1 MELKHSRVCRPLL
14 SVLMLLWSA
23 SSFAERLDAVL
34 SAEQPCPA
42 TVSIKRPDNPGSIH
56 LVPGQDYPV
65 VGTNRA
71 DPSHYRLRFEDAS
84 PKERWVEIRC
94 GRLADDAASTAG
106 TDARPSSPPSPSP
119 PPSLRAG
126 AMESQLVLAASWQ
139 PAFCELRATRPECR
153 GQTPERAD
161 ARRFSLH
168 GLWPQPIGN
177 SYCGV
182 GERERTLSTSGRWRL
197 LPALDLDATTR
208 ARLDRLMP
216 GTRSDLQRHQ
226 WVKHG
231 SCYGTDAD
239 TYFRHSML
247 LLEQLNAS
255 GVRALFEENIG
266 KRLSATRVRAAFDD
280 AFGKGAGERVRL
292 SCSDG
297 LIEELRIGL
306 KGVVDDTAELG
317 ELILAAPK
325 RSSDCRG
332 GWVDRAGLDTAR
344 QR

>member
-1 MELKHSRVCRPLL
+1 MPNPPRLRRFVL
-14 SVLMLLWSA
+14 SVLALLWSA
-23 SSFAERLDAVL
+23 APSAERLDAVL
-34 SAEQPCPA
+34 TAEQPCPA
-42 TVSIKRPDNPGSIH
+42 TVSTKRPDNLGPIH
-56 LVPGQDYPV
+56 LVPGQDYVV

-71 DPSHYRLRFEDAS
+71 DPSHYRLRFENAN

-94 GRLADDAASTAG
+94 GRLADTPATTAG
-106 TDARPSSPPSPSP
+106 EGARQSSAP
-119 PPSLRAG
+119 PPPASSRAG
-126 AMESQLVLAASWQ
+126 SMELQLVLAASWQ
-139 PAFCELRATRPECR
+139 PAFCELRGTRPECR
-153 GQTPERAD
+153 DQTPERAD

-182 GERERTLSTSGRWRL
+182 GERERTLSKSGRWRL

-208 ARLDRLMP
+208 VRLDAVMP

-231 SCYGTDAD
+231 TCYGTDAD
-239 TYFRHSML
+239 TYFNHSML

-266 KRLSATRVRAAFDD
+266 KRLTATGVRAAFDD

-292 SCSDG
+292 SCSEG

-306 KGVVDDTAELG
+306 KGVVEDTADLG
-317 ELILAAPK
+317 ALILAAPK
-325 RSSDCRG
+325 RSPDCRG
-332 GWVDRAGLDTAR
+332 GWVDQVGIQGAR
-344 QR
+344 SR

>member
-1 MELKHSRVCRPLL
+1 MELKHSHVRRSLL
-14 SVLMLLWSA
+14 SALMLLWSA
-23 SSFAERLDAVL
+23 APSAERLDAVL
-34 SAEQPCPA
+34 IAEQPCPA

-56 LVPGQDYPV
+56 LVPGRDYPV

-71 DPSHYRLRFEDAS
+71 DPSHYRLRFEDAN

-94 GRLADDAASTAG
+94 GRLADEAATTAG
-106 TDARPSSPPSPSP
+106 MNARPSSPPPP
-119 PPSLRAG
+119 PPSSPAG

-139 PAFCELRATRPECR
+139 PAFCELRETRPECR
-153 GQTPERAD
+153 EQTPELAD

-182 GERERTLSTSGRWRL
+182 GERERELSKSGRWHL
-197 LPALDLDATTR
+197 LPALDLDAATR
-208 ARLDRLMP
+208 ARLDALMP
-216 GTRSDLQRHQ
+216 GTLSDLQRHQ

-231 SCYGTDAD
+231 TCYGTDAD

-280 AFGKGAGERVRL
+280 AFGEGAGERVRL
-292 SCSDG
+292 SCSEG

-317 ELILAAPK
+317 ALILAAPK
-325 RSSDCRG
+325 RSPDCRG
-332 GWVDRAGLDTAR
+332 GWVDQVGIQGAR
-344 QR
+344 PR

>member
-1 MELKHSRVCRPLL
+1 MALKHSRVRRSLL
-14 SVLMLLWSA
+14 SVLVLLWSA
-23 SSFAERLDAVL
+23 SSFAERLDSVL
-34 SAEQPCPA
+34 TAEQPCPA

-56 LVPGQDYPV
+56 LIPGRDYPV

-71 DPSHYRLRFEDAS
+71 DPSHYRLRFEDAN
-84 PKERWVEIRC
+84 PKERWVEIGC
-94 GRLADDAASTAG
+94 GRLADAPATTAG
-106 TDARPSSPPSPSP
+106 TDARRQSSPPP
-119 PPSLRAG
+119 PPTSSRAG
-126 AMESQLVLAASWQ
+126 SMQSQLVLAASWQ

-153 GQTPERAD
+153 DQTPERPD

-208 ARLDRLMP
+208 ARLDTLMP

-231 SCYGTDAD
+231 TCYGTDAD

-266 KRLSATRVRAAFDD
+266 KRLTATRVRAAFDD
-280 AFGKGAGERVRL
+280 TFGKGAGERVRL

-317 ELILAAPK
+317 ALILVAPK

-332 GWVDRAGLDTAR
+332 GWVDQVGIQGAR
-344 QR
+344 SR

>member
-1 MELKHSRVCRPLL
+1 MVQKPPRLRRCVL
-14 SVLMLLWSA
+14 SVCVLLWSSA
-23 SSFAERLDAVL
+23 PFAERLDAVL
-34 SAEQPCPA
+34 IAEEACPA
-42 TVSIKRPDNPGSIH
+42 TVSTKRPDNPGSIQ
-56 LVPGQDYPV
+56 LVPGQDYVV

-71 DPSHYRLRFEDAS
+71 DPSHYRLRFEGAN

-94 GRLADDAASTAG
+94 GRLVDTPVTMATTET
-106 TDARPSSPPSPSP
+106 TDALQSP
-119 PPSLRAG
+119 PPPSRAG
-126 AMESQLVLAASWQ
+126 SMESQFVLAASWQ

-153 GQTPERAD
+153 DQTPERAD

-182 GERERTLSTSGRWRL
+182 GERERALSKSGRWRL

-208 ARLDRLMP
+208 ARLDALMP

-231 SCYGTDAD
+231 TCYGTDAD
-239 TYFRHSML
+239 TYFRHSMA

-255 GVRALFEENIG
+255 SVRALFEENIG
-266 KRLSATRVRAAFDD
+266 KRLNATRVRAAFDD
-280 AFGKGAGERVRL
+280 AFGKGAGDRVRL
-292 SCSDG
+292 SCSEE

-325 RSSDCRG
+325 RSPDCRG
-332 GWVDRAGLDTAR
+332 GWVDQVGIQGAR
-344 QR
+344 PR

>member
-1 MELKHSRVCRPLL
+1 MKRRETRAPKPLRLCGFL
-14 SVLMLLWSA
+14 SFVFVLLWPSA
-23 SSFAERLDAVL
+23 PFAERLDAIL
-34 SAEQPCPA
+34 IAEQPCPA
-42 TVSIKRPDNPGSIH
+42 TVSIKRPDNPGSIR
-56 LVPGQDYPV
+56 LVPGQGYRV

-71 DPSHYRLRFEDAS
+71 DPSHYRLRFEDAN

-94 GRLADDAASTAG
+94 GHLEDAPATAAAA
-106 TDARPSSPPSPSP
+106 DARQGPPTSA
-119 PPSLRAG
+119 RAG
-126 AMESQLVLAASWQ
+126 SMDGQLVLAASWQ
-139 PAFCELRATRPECR
+139 PAFCELRTTRPECR
-153 GQTPERAD
+153 DQTPERPD

-182 GERERTLSTSGRWRL
+182 GERERTLSSSGQWRR

-208 ARLDRLMP
+208 ARLNALMP
-216 GTRSDLQRHQ
+216 GTLSDLQRHE
-226 WVKHG
+226 WFKHG
-231 SCYGTDAD
+231 TCYGTDAD
-239 TYFRHSML
+239 TYFDYSLL

-292 SCSDG
+292 SCSEG

-306 KGVVDDTAELG
+306 AGVVDDTAELG

-325 RSSDCRG
+325 RSPDCRG
-332 GWVDRAGLDTAR
+332 GWVDRAGVDTAR
-344 QR
+344 